1 LKDASA
7 LGALEAAGAAT
18 ASAERTLALP
28 AVGTMSGV
36 TAGPLGMALT
46 LLGTLALRGTLPV
59 VPLCIIAAALSG
71 WLDRRAGSRRP
82 AMTMAIVTALATES
96 AAAAATLLALG
107 GRQL

>member
-18 ASAERTLALP
+18 ASAGRTLALP
-28 AVGTMSGV
+28 AVGPMSGV

-59 VPLCIIAAALSG
+59 TPLCVIAAALSG
-71 WLDRRAGSRRP
+71 WLDRRAG
-82 AMTMAIVTALATES
+82 AETGHDEAIITARHGIRYRGRHAPGARGS
-96 AAAAATLLALG
+96 AA
-107 GRQL
+107 